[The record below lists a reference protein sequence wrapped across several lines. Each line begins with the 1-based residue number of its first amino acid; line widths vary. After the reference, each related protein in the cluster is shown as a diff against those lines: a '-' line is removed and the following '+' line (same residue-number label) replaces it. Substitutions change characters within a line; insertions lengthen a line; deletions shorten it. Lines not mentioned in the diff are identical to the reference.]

1 MFQCNFRSRAKVP
14 LSPSTETH
22 LDKRSRASTSH
33 NDSPPILSPQVTATA
48 AMELLDSDSELAMIA
63 DTEFQGIST
72 DQAPELRLEFQHA
85 MVKWHIHG

>member
-1 MFQCNFRSRAKVP
+1 
-14 LSPSTETH
+14 
-22 LDKRSRASTSH
+22 
-33 NDSPPILSPQVTATA
+33 
-48 AMELLDSDSELAMIA
+48 MELLDSDSELAMIA